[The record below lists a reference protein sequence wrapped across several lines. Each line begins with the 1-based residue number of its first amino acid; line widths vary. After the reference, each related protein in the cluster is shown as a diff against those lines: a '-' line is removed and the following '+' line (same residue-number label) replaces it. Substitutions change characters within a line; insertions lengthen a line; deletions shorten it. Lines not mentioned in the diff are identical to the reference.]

1 MSEERWRRS
10 GPSPRSVQSIPEER
24 RKPVRALVVGG
35 IVVAVLVAFV
45 AVLVVVDVR
54 QGGGGELPSEPPSEP
69 PSGVKEFEV
78 PTRDH
83 TEG

>member
-1 MSEERWRRS
+1 M
-10 GPSPRSVQSIPEER
+10 QSIPEER

-54 QGGGGELPSEPPSEP
+54 QGGGGELPSEPPS
-69 PSGVKEFEV
+69 GVKEFEV

>member
-1 MSEERWRRS
+1 M
-10 GPSPRSVQSIPEER
+10 
-24 RKPVRALVVGG
+24 
-35 IVVAVLVAFV
+35 VAVLVAFV